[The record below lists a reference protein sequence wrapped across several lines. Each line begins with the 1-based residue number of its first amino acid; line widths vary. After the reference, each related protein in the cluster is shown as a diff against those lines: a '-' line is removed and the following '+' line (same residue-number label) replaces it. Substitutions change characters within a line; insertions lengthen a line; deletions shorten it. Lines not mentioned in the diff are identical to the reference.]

1 MLGGKKV
8 EMNETV
14 ILEVEAELAA
24 VKLEL
29 ERLEHLEFSSELKE
43 QRIQSLKQEI
53 QQAEGLLG
61 SQANV

>member
-14 ILEVEAELAA
+14 ILEAEAELSA

-29 ERLEHLEFSSELKE
+29 EHLEHLEFSSEQKE

>member
-1 MLGGKKV
+1 
-8 EMNETV
+8 MNESV
-14 ILEVEAELAA
+14 ILEAEAGLAA

-29 ERLEHLEFSSELKE
+29 EHLEHLEFSSELKE

-53 QQAEGLLG
+53 QQAEALLG

>member
-1 MLGGKKV
+1 
-8 EMNETV
+8 MNETV

-53 QQAEGLLG
+53 QQAETLLG